1 MKRVSIV
8 MCTYNGEKYL
18 AGQLDSILSQT
29 YPLHEILIQDD
40 GSSDGT
46 VQIIEDYRKRYPV
59 IRLIRNEQNLGYNRN
74 FLTAISKASGDYIA
88 VSDQDDIWDAEKIR
102 MMMEELETSGK
113 EVCFCRSRKF
123 GDDPSRPAPL
133 FDARRPNYGIERM
146 LFGNMSPGHTL
157 LLSRSFANK
166 CTLDLFNQFIQT
178 DQCYYDYFIGALA
191 ASYDSLYL
199 CNKVLVHYRRHSQQV
214 TSNQDRGEINPDRAL
229 STMAKAFRLYYARKR
244 EMIFSF
250 SEKYRF
256 FSSLPVRNRHMDN
269 ALKLA
274 QLFTRRDPLSYI
286 RLTCLCV
293 KLRREIFYTDE
304 VPPLKLLFR
313 SFLFP
318 IYAAIYFQEVDALP
332 KGSGAC
338 GPHREEV

>member
-1 MKRVSIV
+1 MKHVSIV

-40 GSSDGT
+40 GSADGT

-88 VSDQDDIWDAEKIR
+88 VSDQDDIWEAEKIR

-113 EVCFCRSRKF
+113 EVCFCRSREF
-123 GDDPSRPAPL
+123 SEDSSPIHDWDPRQ
-133 FDARRPNYGIERM
+133 PNYGIER
-146 LFGNMSPGHTL
+146 LIIQNAVCGHAILMTRTFA
-157 LLSRSFANK
+157 SICTWDSFTRFAKINK
-166 CTLDLFNQFIQT
+166 WD
-178 DQCYYDYFIGALA
+178 YDYFIAALA
-191 ASYDSLYL
+191 AAYDNLQL
-199 CNKVLVHYRRHSQQV
+199 CNKPLVNYRQHHTQASAVGRSFIRK
-214 TSNQDRGEINPDRAL
+214 DRPSWTIL
-229 STMAKAFRLYYARKR
+229 HAFRLYYARKR

-286 RLTCLCV
+286 RLTCLCI
-293 KLRREIFYTDE
+293 KLRREIFYTNE